1 MSKSTV
7 VAKAGFREMFT
18 DILLNNIYIYI
29 YLFISLITSEKPLMG
44 SNTHKLTF
52 QFNICF
58 FFMLIM
64 MVYSVCDFCKQFFQ
78 VLPGVLLINQEL
90 H

>member
-29 YLFISLITSEKPLMG
+29 YLFISLITSEKPLMAVILT
-44 SNTHKLTF
+44 SLLFSLTF
-52 QFNICF
+52 V

>member
-58 FFMLIM
+58 FYVNHDGLF
-64 MVYSVCDFCKQFFQ
+64 SVFLQTIFSSITW
-78 VLPGVLLINQEL
+78 GLIN
-90 H
+90 